1 MTDQSVPAEAGT
13 SAEAGQTPAFTPEQN
28 EAYKKQLRDEAKKY
42 RLAKEAAEAKLAEI
56 EKTQREAEAK
66 RLQEEGQFKTLYE
79 QKRSEA
85 EKLAEQAK
93 RAEPYVEAFREQVK
107 KRIEAIPEAYRPLVP
122 DFDDPL
128 KTADWLDKNAAML
141 GARPFPNLNPG
152 AGASTGSAGGSG
164 TGAQVNEA
172 QVQTLMK
179 VGKMSHE
186 KAVEL
191 WMKRY
196 GK

>member
-1 MTDQSVPAEAGT
+1 MTDQPVPTEAGT
-13 SAEAGQTPAFTPEQN
+13 SAEAGQTPAFTPEQTQ
-28 EAYKKQLRDEAKKY
+28 AYVKQLRDEAKSY
-42 RLAKEAAEAKLAEI
+42 RLKAEAAAAKLGEY
-56 EKTQREAEAK
+56 ESKQREAEAK

-79 QKRSEA
+79 QKRGEA
-85 EKLAEQAK
+85 EQLAQQAK

-152 AGASTGSAGGSG
+152 AGASTGTTTSGG
-164 TGAQVNEA
+164 TGANVSEA
-172 QVQTLMK
+172 QVEQLMK
-179 VGKMSHE
+179 IAKV
-186 KAVEL
+186 
-191 WMKRY
+191 KRERAIEMLSNRS
-196 GK
+196 K